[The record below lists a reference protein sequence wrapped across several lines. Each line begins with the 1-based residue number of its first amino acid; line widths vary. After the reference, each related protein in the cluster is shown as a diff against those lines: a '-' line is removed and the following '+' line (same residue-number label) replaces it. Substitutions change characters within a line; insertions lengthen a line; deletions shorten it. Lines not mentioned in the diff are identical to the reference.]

1 MNRLGK
7 ILYQMIPRR
16 TQTRTV
22 NYTLSNE
29 DITTIVDE
37 IDAKLEELNYN
48 RANAVRIRLSAEESL
63 LRWRDH
69 FGADHPVSVGY
80 EATMRHIFLTFRL
93 SGESY
98 NPTELEDEFE
108 DWSDDLIN
116 CIGLAPLYVYKKGS
130 NRVTYTLSR
139 QMMNPA
145 VKLLLFVFLGIIIGG
160 VLSGIFPSAENG
172 EMVHELLES
181 VQNTMSRM
189 INAVGSP
196 VFFLTVTATTI
207 SAGKIRRSG
216 NIGQTLMKNFILI
229 NIVVALITM
238 LIGVPIFHTAYTLEM
253 LSFSQARNL
262 IDFFLQIIPGDIISP
277 FITYDCAQL
286 VLMGIVVGSA
296 VTYIGKEVSAVSNL
310 ISQLNSLGLTLADW
324 ISKLIPI
331 FVMIIVAFVTYS
343 ESSLLHPE
351 LLIPL
356 IPFVIMSA
364 ALLGFELINISRHY
378 NVPVAALVKKM
389 KDSFMIAF
397 RTASVDESFGSSL
410 ACCTNRF
417 GINARLA
424 EQSLPIGL
432 VLLMPF
438 ACMSTVLFTLYV
450 AARFN
455 AGGSLDWYLM
465 LLFLAVSL
473 STAIPPIPG
482 GGIITYAVI
491 FAQLGIPMGS
501 LVLAMIMDTIFSF
514 GVAAAD
520 QAILQ
525 LEMIRIADSTNML
538 DKTRLQKE

>member
-1 MNRLGK
+1 
-7 ILYQMIPRR
+7 MIPRKSR
-16 TQTRTV
+16 TSTV

-48 RANAVRIRLSAEESL
+48 RSNALRIRLSAEESL

-69 FGADHPVSVGY
+69 FGPEHPVSVSY
-80 EATMRHIFLTFRL
+80 EATMRHIYLVFKLN
-93 SGESY
+93 GESY
-98 NPTELEDEFE
+98 NPTDIEDEFE

-116 CIGLAPLYVYKKGS
+116 CIGLAPVYLYKKGA
-130 NRVTYTLSR
+130 NRITYSLSR
-139 QMMNPA
+139 QLMNPA
-145 VKLLLFVFLGIIIGG
+145 VKLLLFIFLGAILG
-160 VLSGIFPSAENG
+160 GIFSAVTPSQENIVL
-172 EMVHELLES
+172 VHDLLES
-181 VQNTMSRM
+181 IQNTMSRM

-196 VFFLTVTATTI
+196 VFFMTVTATTV

-216 NIGQTLMKNFILI
+216 NIGQTLMKNFLLMNVAVAII
-229 NIVVALITM
+229 AMIVGIPLFRTE
-238 LIGVPIFHTAYTLEM
+238 YTVEL
-253 LSFSQARNL
+253 LSVSQASNL
-262 IDFFLQIIPGDIISP
+262 LDFFLQIIPGDIISP

-286 VLMGIVVGSA
+286 VLMGLVVGSA
-296 VTYIGKEVSAVSNL
+296 ITFMGKEVSVVSTL
-310 ISQLNSLGLTLADW
+310 IAQLNSLGLTLADW

-331 FVMIIVAFVTYS
+331 FVMIIVALVTYS
-343 ESSLLHPE
+343 ESE
-351 LLIPL
+351 LLRLGLLMPL
-356 IPFVIMSA
+356 IPFA
-364 ALLGFELINISRHY
+364 ALTAILLGAMMLHISSKY
-378 NVPVAALVKKM
+378 DVPARVLFKKM

-410 ACCTNRF
+410 ACCTNRL
-417 GINARLA
+417 GINTRLA

-450 AARFN
+450 AARFD
-455 AGGSLDWYLM
+455 AGGSIDWYLM

-501 LVLAMIMDTIFSF
+501 LVLAMIMDTLFSF

-538 DKTRLQKE
+538 DKARLQKE